1 MTCDIQSDAP
11 LAGLRVV
18 EFGQFIAVPA
28 AGQMLSDLGA
38 DVIKVESPSGDA
50 ARAVGWAQDAYG
62 PMFTAYNR
70 GKRSVVLDLRQESA
84 RKQAQQLACGADV
97 VLQNARPGAM
107 TKQGLGAA
115 ALMALAPRLVYGQV
129 SGFGQDGPASVRA
142 GFDIA
147 AQAESGMM
155 SLNGDLG
162 GEPVRVGFT
171 VVDALAAQV
180 LTNGVLAAL
189 VRRGVTGKGALVDV
203 SLIDVAVNALSNA
216 WAEYRLT
223 GKMPLRRGNGQ
234 ATSAPAADVIRT
246 QDGMVVVSAYTEEHF
261 PKLCAAIGRPE
272 LAEDP
277 RFSRNKARVEN
288 RTALIEMLGQA
299 MGHVSSDEVCNLLAQ
314 AGVVAGAI
322 RNMSEVHA
330 GHAGVS
336 ADLFVQVAADGRA
349 PVEVPAMPMRMGA
362 ISVTMAS
369 HARCGAMLQGPARRQ
384 GSVSRAFLR
393 LGSADDQ
400 GRAQ

>member
-1 MTCDIQSDAP
+1 MNADDTFGGAP
-11 LAGLRVV
+11 LAGLRVI
-18 EFGQFIAVPA
+18 EFGQFIAAPA

-50 ARAVGWAQDAYG
+50 ARAVGWAHDAYG

-70 GKRSVVLDLRQESA
+70 GKRSVVLDLRNDTA
-84 RKQAQQLACGADV
+84 RQQAQKLACGADV

-107 TKQGLGAA
+107 NRQGLGAA
-115 ALMALAPRLVYGQV
+115 TLLALAPRLVYGQV

-155 SLNGDLG
+155 SLNGELG

-189 VRRGVTGKGALVDV
+189 VRRGVTGKGGLIDV

-223 GKMPLRRGNGQ
+223 GSMPMRRGNGQ
-234 ATSAPAADVIRT
+234 ATSAPAADVIST
-246 QDGMVVVSAYTEEHF
+246 QDGMVVISAYTEDHF
-261 PKLCAAIGRPE
+261 PKLCAAIGRPD
-272 LAEDP
+272 LATDP

-288 RTALIEMLGQA
+288 RAPLIAMLGEA
-299 MGHVSSDEVCNLLAQ
+299 MGHMSSDEVCNLLAQ

-336 ADLFVQVAADGRA
+336 ADLFVQVEADGRA
-349 PVEVPAMPMRMGA
+349 AVEVPGIPMKIDG
-362 ISVTMAS
+362 VTRKAG
-369 HARCGAMLQGPARRQ
+369 RLPA
-384 GSVSRAFLR
+384 
-393 LGSADDQ
+393 LGEHTDEVLA
-400 GRAQ
+400 AL

>member
-1 MTCDIQSDAP
+1 MTRDPQADAP
-11 LAGLRVV
+11 LAGLRVI
-18 EFGQFIAVPA
+18 EFGQFIAAPA

-70 GKRSVVLDLRQESA
+70 GKRSVVLDLRQERA
-84 RKQAQQLACGADV
+84 KKQAQQLACGADV

-107 TKQGLGAA
+107 NKQGLGAA
-115 ALMALAPRLVYGQV
+115 ALMSLAPRLVYGQV

-155 SLNGDLG
+155 SLNGELG
-162 GEPVRVGFT
+162 GAPVRVGFT

-189 VRRGVTGKGALVDV
+189 VRRGVTGRGGLVDV

-216 WAEYRLT
+216 WAEYRLS

-272 LAEDP
+272 MAADP

-288 RTALIEMLGQA
+288 RTALIDMLGQA
-299 MGHVSSDEVCNLLAQ
+299 MGHMSSDEVCNLLAQ

-330 GHAGVS
+330 GRAGVS

-349 PVEVPAMPMRMGA
+349 PVEVPGMPMTIDGVVRKAGKLP
-362 ISVTMAS
+362 
-369 HARCGAMLQGPARRQ
+369 G
-384 GSVSRAFLR
+384 
-393 LGSADDQ
+393 LGEHTDEVLA
-400 GRAQ
+400 AL